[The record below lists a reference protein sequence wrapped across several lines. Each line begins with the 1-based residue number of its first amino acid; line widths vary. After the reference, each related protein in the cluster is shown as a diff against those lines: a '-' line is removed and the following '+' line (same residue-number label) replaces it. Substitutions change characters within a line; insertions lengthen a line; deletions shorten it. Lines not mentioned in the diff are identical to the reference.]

1 MRSLARPQRRPQCLP
16 DRLGVAAWL
25 SGRTIPHATRVI
37 CTRATSPRASGVLGL
52 RLSPQPQRAYAR
64 PALASVGVWK
74 YSLSDASCSISRLS
88 SAIRPSAVL
97 MGMQS

>member
-1 MRSLARPQRRPQCLP
+1 MRWLARPRLRRRYRPEMPPLGRARAAQRQADGRP
-16 DRLGVAAWL
+16 AKE
-25 SGRTIPHATRVI
+25 GRSTRDARN
-37 CTRATSPRASGVLGL
+37 RAPCSPGERAVS
-52 RLSPQPQRAYAR
+52 YAR

-74 YSLSDASCSISRLS
+74 YSLSEASCSISRLS